1 MFFLDFLLYRTQ
13 RASRLDL
20 WLFFLTFP
28 SAIFSAETMG
38 FTMQRKIEN
47 SRMKFHGASCC
58 IEFTLMRR
66 ETLSEKP
73 FSARQE
79 RRFLDAMGRALLKE
93 FPNPERI
100 GCPNATLLKGI
111 ASHKVPLAQAD
122 PWLDHLTSC
131 SPCYR
136 DFSQFREAFR
146 RRRIRIL
153 IAVVAGVL
161 LAVAVSGWAL
171 LKLTRW

>member
-1 MFFLDFLLYRTQ
+1 
-13 RASRLDL
+13 
-20 WLFFLTFP
+20 
-28 SAIFSAETMG
+28 
-38 FTMQRKIEN
+38 
-47 SRMKFHGASCC
+47 
-58 IEFTLMRR
+58 
-66 ETLSEKP
+66 
-73 FSARQE
+73 
-79 RRFLDAMGRALLKE
+79 MGRALLRE
-93 FPNPERI
+93 FPNPERV
-100 GCPNATLLKGI
+100 GCPDATLLKGI

-153 IAVVAGVL
+153 VAVVAGVL

-171 LKLTRW
+171 LKLARW